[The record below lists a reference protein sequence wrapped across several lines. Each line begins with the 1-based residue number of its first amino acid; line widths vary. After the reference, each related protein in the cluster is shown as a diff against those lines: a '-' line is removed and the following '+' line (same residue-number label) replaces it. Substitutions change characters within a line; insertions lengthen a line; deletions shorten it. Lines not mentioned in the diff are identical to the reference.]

1 MAVHRKARWTLPKR
15 VKWLLLLAEVG
26 VLVVVMVLLS
36 RGSSAPPADVGQV
49 PAAEAAAGSPAPV
62 VSRSVVAATPVSPSG
77 AGRVAGQP
85 VSGQPQ
91 RLTIAAVDID
101 APVVPVSVDAQGG
114 LGVPDDVKTLGWWQ
128 GGAAPGSTSGTVVID
143 GHVDSAV
150 QGIGEFFRLEKSTP
164 GDIVRLATTV
174 GVLQYRVVARAS
186 YVKAQLPT
194 EVFAR
199 TGAPRLVLITCGGS
213 FDKTTR
219 NYADNIVVYATP
231 I

>member
-1 MAVHRKARWTLPKR
+1 MALHRKARRRLPKR

-49 PAAEAAAGSPAPV
+49 PVAAVGTAAPPA
-62 VSRSVVAATPVSPSG
+62 VSRSAVVARSG
-77 AGRVAGQP
+77 SSRAGQVTGRP

-91 RLTIAAVDID
+91 RLSIAAVDID

-128 GGAAPGSTSGTVVID
+128 DGAAPGSASGTVVID

-186 YVKAQLPT
+186 YVKAELPT
-194 EVFAR
+194 DVFAR
-199 TGAPRLVLITCGGS
+199 SGAPRLVLITCGGS

-219 NYADNIVVYATP
+219 NYSDNIVVYATP